1 MKILL
6 KSNIKKYSKNN
17 KLLNNIR
24 LHFDFQNAVLLFLFV
39 IIISIVVYPIFMIV
53 LNSFKVDDAFG
64 IADYKEALGNFSTYK
79 AILNTFKLAFS
90 VLGGTLLVGG
100 GLAFICEKTNFKY
113 KKIVD
118 FFVFLSFTIPSYI
131 LSVSWI
137 QMTCRGGY
145 FHRII
150 EKIFPLFEYNFNT
163 YSLESSIIVLI
174 VHLYPVAYFGISNAL
189 KKMNGSMEK
198 SARVCGSTNLRIL
211 FTIIIP
217 LIIPSIVSIGL
228 MVISRSMANFGVVAQ
243 LALPVGEE
251 VLTTRIFSAMS
262 QLNLSLVSV
271 LSIILMLISYFFF
284 ISSEK
289 IISKNRYFLSDLKN
303 TEGKYCIKLGKWNFF
318 INGLVSLFFIFT
330 TFIPLIT
337 ILISSFL
344 KRWGLK
350 VNFENM
356 TFKNYSI
363 VFFDNH
369 LIRSSLF
376 NSISYGIIA
385 ATLAAG
391 VGSLIVYFYKNLGNK
406 KSKLLMNMSQLS
418 ITVPNMILGIG
429 AMYAWIN
436 EPIKLYGTKWIIIV
450 SYIVLF
456 IPIIIKQIKGLSDN
470 IDESIDK
477 SARTMGIP
485 VIKRFSKL
493 FLPLVNKG
501 IASGWIICF
510 LIALREIPIS
520 ILLYSKGT
528 ETIGVMLFTVQS
540 NSYGLEMTST
550 IAVVVIIVSIIGNIF
565 IKKLAL
571 GDLKYE

>member
-6 KSNIKKYSKNN
+6 RSNIKKYSKNN

-24 LHFDFQNAVLLFLFV
+24 LHFDFQNAILLFLFV
-39 IIISIVVYPIFMIV
+39 IIASIVLYPIFMIV
-53 LNSFKVDDAFG
+53 LTSFKVDNTFG
-64 IADYKEALGNFSTYK
+64 IAGYKEALGDFSTYK

-174 VHLYPVAYFGISNAL
+174 VHLYPVVYFGISNAL

-198 SARVCGSTNLRIL
+198 SARVCGSSNLRIL

-217 LIIPSIVSIGL
+217 LIIPSIVSTGL

-289 IISKNRYFLSDLKN
+289 IINKNRYFLSDLKN
-303 TEGKYCIKLGKWNFF
+303 TEGKYCIKLGKWEFF
-318 INGLVSLFFIFT
+318 VNGLVGLFFIFT

-350 VNFENM
+350 VSFENM

-363 VFFDNH
+363 VFFENH
-369 LIRSSLF
+369 LIRNSLF

-385 ATLAAG
+385 ATLAA
-391 VGSLIVYFYKNLGNK
+391 VIGSLIVYFYKNLRNK
-406 KSKLLMNMSQLS
+406 KSKLLMNISQLS

-450 SYIVLF
+450 SYIALF

-493 FLPLVNKG
+493 FLPLINKG

-550 IAVVVIIVSIIGNIF
+550 IAVVVILVSIIGNVLL
-565 IKKLAL
+565 KKI
-571 GDLKYE
+571 GVRRLKA

>member
-363 VFFDNH
+363 VFFDNY

-565 IKKLAL
+565 IKKI
-571 GDLKYE
+571 GVRRFKV

>member
-1 MKILL
+1 
-6 KSNIKKYSKNN
+6 
-17 KLLNNIR
+17 
-24 LHFDFQNAVLLFLFV
+24 
-39 IIISIVVYPIFMIV
+39 MIV

-565 IKKLAL
+565 IKKI
-571 GDLKYE
+571 GVRRFKV